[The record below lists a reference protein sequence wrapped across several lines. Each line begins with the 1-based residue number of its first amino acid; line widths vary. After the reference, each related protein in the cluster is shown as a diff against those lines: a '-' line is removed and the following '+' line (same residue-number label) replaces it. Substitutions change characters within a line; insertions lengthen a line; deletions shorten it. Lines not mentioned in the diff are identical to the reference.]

1 MPSPWAA
8 CADPCFGAP
17 DHEAGDAIE
26 NNDPADRTRL
36 EDHLGYLQK
45 TTRDELA
52 HSDITLYKKAVWQC
66 SCVTGVGLRLSAD
79 ETRRVPASECAGPR
93 FGERVKAT
101 LIQNNAQPGKFR
113 ARKFSGRRG
122 KIGAKFL
129 VSYFFIVGNI

>member
-52 HSDITLYKKAVWQC
+52 HSDITLYKMMRM
-66 SCVTGVGLRLSAD
+66 GYMRRAD
-79 ETRRVPASECAGPR
+79 ISMLGCNIPPRYVPRITSS
-93 FGERVKAT
+93 
-101 LIQNNAQPGKFR
+101 N
-113 ARKFSGRRG
+113 
-122 KIGAKFL
+122 IG
-129 VSYFFIVGNI
+129 G